1 MYFLRQLLTSYSNTA
16 IAKQLVRLLTVDK
29 ISVNDYLKRQT
40 MYCICILR
48 STSCVRYKQ
57 GVLYNCQIGT

>member
-1 MYFLRQLLTSYSNTA
+1 MHFLRQLLMSYNNTA
-16 IAKQLVRLLTVDK
+16 IAKQLVRLLTVDQ

-48 STSCVRYKQ
+48 SISCVRYKQ
-57 GVLYNCQIGT
+57 GVLYNCQTGT